1 VPEAR
6 GKEYSHVL
14 AISRGDVGGAAEDGV
29 RIVAL
34 LVLLWLIIGAIAA
47 GQRHYFSGGNTN
59 CAKVGTITA
68 TILAGPLNYLG
79 VNPKIKCE
87 VPQPSK

>member
-1 VPEAR
+1 MPWR
-6 GKEYSHVL
+6 
-14 AISRGDVGGAAEDGV
+14 SRGVMSAARRKTGV

-47 GQRHYFSGGNTN
+47 GQRQYFSGGNTS